1 MQMRLLADNKLIWE
15 AYSMM
20 HMESPDTVLNSN
32 NDRLF
37 SWNAKSEL
45 TSTFMRIGS
54 QWFLTG
60 VNVFK
65 QKPKSGKDTMVH
77 SQLFAKIIETEFL
90 KVLPKK
96 LKEFDYLSA
105 YNEGDEL
112 SVSDFIE
119 SILASSKILTDV
131 LSKYAD
137 DDRHEFLTLISEEIA
152 NYVDAKIRK
161 FRASNNF
168 EAFSLDTAFYK
179 PDESLTR
186 VWFDCGRLWINPQTR
201 DGDTIPGLII
211 SMWQMPDEQ
220 NKIKIQNE
228 LVDLLQSSGYK
239 FSHIAWDGDEN
250 IDPTQKHIRASKLKA
265 SKQPTWD
272 DVRYR

>member
-1 MQMRLLADNKLIWE
+1 M
-15 AYSMM
+15 
-20 HMESPDTVLNSN
+20 
-32 NDRLF
+32 
-37 SWNAKSEL
+37 
-45 TSTFMRIGS
+45 
-54 QWFLTG
+54 
-60 VNVFK
+60 
-65 QKPKSGKDTMVH
+65 
-77 SQLFAKIIETEFL
+77 
-90 KVLPKK
+90 
-96 LKEFDYLSA
+96 
-105 YNEGDEL
+105 
-112 SVSDFIE
+112 
-119 SILASSKILTDV
+119 
-131 LSKYAD
+131 SKYAD

-201 DGDTIPGLII
+201 DGNTIPGLII
-211 SMWQMPDEQ
+211 SMWQTPNKQ

-228 LVDLLQSSGYK
+228 LVDILQSSGYK

-250 IDPTQKHIRASKLKA
+250 IDPTQKHIKASKLKTG
-265 SKQPTWD
+265 KHPTWD